1 MSVASDRM
9 RAAVTRR
16 AGDRCEYCRLP
27 TIGQAATFPL
37 DHVIPRDRGG
47 LTNLENL
54 ALACPVCNGHK
65 WKHVEGT
72 DRESGT
78 SVTLFNPRTQI
89 WIEHF
94 VWSKSEIGVLEG
106 RTAIGRAT
114 IDRLQINAAD
124 TVATRLVLAGLGL
137 FPEVVE

>member
-9 RAAVTRR
+9 RASVTRR
-16 AGDRCEYCRLP
+16 AGERCEYCRLP

-37 DHVIPRDRGG
+37 DHVIPRNRGG
-47 LTNLENL
+47 LTILENL

-72 DRESGT
+72 DNESGV
-78 SVTLFNPRTQI
+78 SVTLFNPRTQN
-89 WIEHF
+89 WSDHF
-94 VWSKSEIGVLEG
+94 VWSNSELGVLEG

-114 IDRLQINAAD
+114 IDRLQINAAE
-124 TVATRLVLAGLGL
+124 TVATRLVLARLGL

>member
-37 DHVIPRDRGG
+37 DHVMPRDRGG
-47 LTNLENL
+47 LTVLENL

-72 DRESGT
+72 DTESGA
-78 SVTLFNPRTQI
+78 SVMLFNPRVHD
-89 WIEHF
+89 WSDHF
-94 VWSKSEIGVLEG
+94 VWSKSEIGVVQA
-106 RTAIGRAT
+106 RSAIGRAT
-114 IDRLQINAAD
+114 INRLQMNAAEML
-124 TVATRLVLAGLGL
+124 ATRSVLASLGL
-137 FPEVVE
+137 FPEVLE